1 MRCTECRRLLSAL
14 DKHLMPSLQHQHQSS
29 HIPRMCVAVVMKFDT
44 NTCPREGYL
53 RSKRN
58 ILCKQRQLSGASFC
72 CGMPRVHQ
80 AKQSL
85 FSRWMHQHARQII
98 SGRQKFVVGNLFLA
112 EMTNLVSGMWQIMSA
127 QNALL
132 EIREFLW
139 SERWSLTLR
148 KSRRYFLLKNIPKYC
163 TVHVPCPPRTE
174 VQTSI
179 CALSEGC

>member
-1 MRCTECRRLLSAL
+1 
-14 DKHLMPSLQHQHQSS
+14 
-29 HIPRMCVAVVMKFDT
+29 
-44 NTCPREGYL
+44 
-53 RSKRN
+53 
-58 ILCKQRQLSGASFC
+58 
-72 CGMPRVHQ
+72 MPRVHQ

-163 TVHVPCPPRTE
+163 TRSVPPAHWGSDVHLCVERRLLRDRSCSWRLFRLRTTGARPANLCSHKWFLRGNSQRLPVAAMLAFPRFCSFLARILL
-174 VQTSI
+174 VF
-179 CALSEGC
+179 LSNFPYYLKNRA